1 MKILNLFNKTIWS
14 CKKMSG
20 MGEKARTVVSG
31 VGEKVSSSDEGSVV
45 DSVGEKVSGLG
56 EKIKGTVKSVPK
68 SASKSTDDLSLRID
82 DYLDEKSSQLIV
94 DWELATNND
103 IENIEKKYTRVAQD
117 LSTLDSNFNEYRD
130 ETNNKIKKIEER
142 LEKLEKP

>member
-1 MKILNLFNKTIWS
+1 
-14 CKKMSG
+14 MSG

-68 SASKSTDDLSLRID
+68 SASKSTDDLSLKID
-82 DYLDEKSSQLIV
+82 DYLDEKSNQLIV
-94 DWELATNND
+94 DWELATNSD
-103 IENIEKKYTRVAQD
+103 IENIEKKYTKVSQD

-130 ETNNKIKKIEER
+130 ETNKKIKKIEER

>member
-1 MKILNLFNKTIWS
+1 
-14 CKKMSG
+14 MSG

-82 DYLDEKSSQLIV
+82 DYLDEKSSQLII

>member
-1 MKILNLFNKTIWS
+1 
-14 CKKMSG
+14 MSG

-31 VGEKVSSSDEGSVV
+31 VGDKVSSSDEGSVV

-103 IENIEKKYTRVAQD
+103 IENIEKKYSKVAQD
-117 LSTLDSNFNEYRD
+117 LSTLDTNFSEYRD
-130 ETNNKIKKIEER
+130 ETNDKIKKIEER
-142 LEKLEKP
+142 LQKLEKP

>member
-1 MKILNLFNKTIWS
+1 
-14 CKKMSG
+14 MSG

-68 SASKSTDDLSLRID
+68 SASKSTDDLSLKID
-82 DYLDEKSSQLIV
+82 DYLDEKSNQLIV

-103 IENIEKKYTRVAQD
+103 IENIEKKYTKVAQD

-130 ETNNKIKKIEER
+130 ETNKKIKKIEER

>member
-1 MKILNLFNKTIWS
+1 
-14 CKKMSG
+14 MSG

-142 LEKLEKP
+142 LEKLEKL

>member
-1 MKILNLFNKTIWS
+1 
-14 CKKMSG
+14 

-31 VGEKVSSSDEGSVV
+31 VGDKVSSSDEGSVV
-45 DSVGEKVSGLG
+45 DSVSEKVSGLG
-56 EKIKGTVKSVPK
+56 EKIKGTVKNVPK

-103 IENIEKKYTRVAQD
+103 IENIEKKYNKVAQD
-117 LSTLDSNFNEYRD
+117 LSTLGSNFNEYRD

>member
-1 MKILNLFNKTIWS
+1 
-14 CKKMSG
+14 MSG

-31 VGEKVSSSDEGSVV
+31 VGDKVSSSDEGSVV

-103 IENIEKKYTRVAQD
+103 IENIEKKYSRVAQD
-117 LSTLDSNFNEYRD
+117 LSTLDTNFSEYRD
-130 ETNNKIKKIEER
+130 ETNDKIKKIEER
-142 LEKLEKP
+142 LQKLEKP

>member
-1 MKILNLFNKTIWS
+1 
-14 CKKMSG
+14 MSG

-31 VGEKVSSSDEGSVV
+31 VGDKVSSSDEGSVV

-103 IENIEKKYTRVAQD
+103 IENIEKKYSKVAQD
-117 LSTLDSNFNEYRD
+117 LSTLDTNFSEYRD
-130 ETNNKIKKIEER
+130 ETNDRIKKIEER
-142 LEKLEKP
+142 LQKLEKP

>member
-1 MKILNLFNKTIWS
+1 
-14 CKKMSG
+14 MSG

>member
-1 MKILNLFNKTIWS
+1 
-14 CKKMSG
+14 MSG

-82 DYLDEKSSQLIV
+82 DYLDEKSNQLIV

-103 IENIEKKYTRVAQD
+103 IENIEKKYTKVTQD
-117 LSTLDSNFNEYRD
+117 LSTLDSNFNEYRED
-130 ETNNKIKKIEER
+130 TNKKIKKIEER

>member
-1 MKILNLFNKTIWS
+1 
-14 CKKMSG
+14 MSG

-31 VGEKVSSSDEGSVV
+31 VGDKVSSSDEGSVV

-103 IENIEKKYTRVAQD
+103 IENIENKYSKVTQD
-117 LSTLDSNFNEYRD
+117 LSTLDSNFSEYRA
-130 ETNNKIKKIEER
+130 ETNDKIKKIEER

>member
-1 MKILNLFNKTIWS
+1 
-14 CKKMSG
+14 MSG

-31 VGEKVSSSDEGSVV
+31 VGDKVSSSDEGSVV

-103 IENIEKKYTRVAQD
+103 IENIEKKYSKVAQD
-117 LSTLDSNFNEYRD
+117 LSTLDSNFSEYRD
-130 ETNNKIKKIEER
+130 ETNDKIKKIEER